1 MDDKK
6 LFSGRVGVIISTF
19 NHPEWLKKVLWGY
32 ANQSYTDF
40 EIIVADDGSLP
51 ETGLMLKQAKEELG
65 LRIKHVWQPNL
76 GFRKNKILNAA
87 IQATNAEYLIFTDQ
101 DCVPRQD
108 FVATH
113 LHYARKGFFL
123 SGGYFKI
130 PLDISQQLTKKDI
143 EEKRLFDLHWLFSK
157 GVKWHF
163 KCTKLIRSKIFT
175 RFMNRTTTAKASWNG
190 CNSSGWKSD
199 LMRINGFN
207 GTLLY
212 GGEDREL
219 GERLQNL
226 HIKGRQIRYSAI
238 CVHLDHDRPYK
249 DIDTVKKNKK
259 YRKIIHTSGLTMTTD
274 GIYQEESQLPK
285 KVFFLN
291 TTRTWGGGEKWHLEH
306 ARHLSDSGDEVL
318 MITQKKSELKKRTS
332 EKGLNVK
339 GLSISNLSFLNPFKM
354 LGLYLFFR
362 KEYPDVLVMNF
373 SNDLKIAGPAAKLA
387 GIHRIIYR
395 RGSAIPIRN
404 TPLNRFLYGHCLTD
418 ILTNSEE
425 TKRTILQN
433 NTTLFPKEKIKVI
446 YNGIDTSIKGI
457 NTIVNSIP
465 VIGNLGRMV
474 RQKRQDLLIQ
484 AAEILKQRGVKCLFR
499 IGGDG
504 DLRSSLENMVNERN
518 LSDYIEFVGA
528 VENPDDFHRG
538 IDIFAL
544 TSEWEGFGYV
554 LAEAML
560 AVKPLVAFRVSSN
573 PELVIDGLNGFLVE
587 MNDLEGFAN
596 ALQELVEN
604 PEKRKEMGE
613 NGYKYV
619 CELFDFKKN
628 VIQFT
633 DFIHT

>member
-1 MDDKK
+1 MNDKK
-6 LFSGRVGVIISTF
+6 LFSGSVGVIISTF

-40 EIIVADDGSLP
+40 EIIVADDGSSP
-51 ETGLMLKQAKEELG
+51 ETGIMLKQAKEELG

-87 IQATNAEYLIFTDQ
+87 IQATDAKYLIFTDQ
-101 DCVPRQD
+101 DCVPRKD

-113 LHYARKGFFL
+113 LHFARKGSFL
-123 SGGYFKI
+123 SGGYYKI

-143 EEKRLFDLHWLFSK
+143 EEQRLFDLHWLFSK

-163 KCTKLIRSKIFT
+163 KCTKLIHSKLLT
-175 RFMNRTTTAKASWNG
+175 HFMNHATTAKASWNG

-207 GTLLY
+207 GTLRY

-226 HIKGRQIRYSAI
+226 QIKGRQIRYSAI
-238 CVHLDHDRPYK
+238 CIHLDHDRPYK
-249 DIDTVKKNKK
+249 DIDTVKKNKE
-259 YRKIIHTSGLTMTTD
+259 YRKLIHASGLTLTTE
-274 GIYQEESQLPK
+274 GIYTEVSQLPK

-306 ARHLSDSGDEVL
+306 ALSLSNAGDDVMML
-318 MITQKKSELKKRTS
+318 TQKESELKKKAS
-332 EKGLNVK
+332 EKGLMLK
-339 GLSISNLSFLNPFKM
+339 GLSINNLSFLNPIKM
-354 LGLYLFFR
+354 FRLYLFFR
-362 KEYPDVLVMNF
+362 REFPDVLVMNF
-373 SNDLKIAGPAAKLA
+373 SNDLKIAGPAAKMA
-387 GIHRIIYR
+387 GIRRIIYR

-404 TPLNRFLYGHCLTD
+404 TFLNRFLYGHCLTD
-418 ILTNSEE
+418 IIANSEE

-433 NTTLFPKEKIKVI
+433 NAYLFPKEKIKVI
-446 YNGIDTSIKGI
+446 YNGIDTTVTGKKTVE
-457 NTIVNSIP
+457 NAIP

-484 AAEILKQRGVKCLFR
+484 TAEILKRRGVKCLFR

-504 DLRSSLENMVNERN
+504 DLRSNLESMVNERD
-518 LSDYIEFVGA
+518 LTDFIEFVGV

-573 PELVIDGLNGFLVE
+573 PELIIDGINGFLLE
-587 MNDLEGFAN
+587 MNDLEGFAD
-596 ALQELVEN
+596 ALQELIEN
-604 PEKRKEMGE
+604 SEKRKAMGD
-613 NGYKYV
+613 NGYKTV
-619 CELFDFKKN
+619 CKRFDFKKN
-628 VIQFT
+628 SQLFT
-633 DFIHT
+633 DFIHA